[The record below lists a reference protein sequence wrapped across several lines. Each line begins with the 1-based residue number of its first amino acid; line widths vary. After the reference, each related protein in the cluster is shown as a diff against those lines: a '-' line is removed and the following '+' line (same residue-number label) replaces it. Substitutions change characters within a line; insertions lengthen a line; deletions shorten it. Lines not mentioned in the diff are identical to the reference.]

1 MSLDKV
7 KKYLSA
13 FGLDGKII
21 EFSES
26 TATVAQAAHA
36 LNTEPDRIAKTLSF
50 LIDEKPIVIVMS
62 GNSKTDNHKYKA
74 AFNKKAK
81 MISAADVER
90 LTGHPVGG
98 VCPFALNEDVDVYL
112 DASLKKHSTVFPA
125 CGSRNSAIELTI
137 AELENASKPKGW
149 VDVAAEVKNGDNA

>member
-7 KKYLSA
+7 KQYLA
-13 FGLDGKII
+13 PFGLDKRII
-21 EFSES
+21 EFDES

-62 GNSKTDNHKYKA
+62 GNSKTDNHKYKS

-81 MISAADVER
+81 MIGADDVKR

-98 VCPFALNEDVDVYL
+98 VCPFALNENVDVYL
-112 DASLKKHSTVFPA
+112 DTSLKKHLTVFPA